1 MNKISLR
8 KAHQKISKI
17 ILENEYDTEKY
28 MVTLNTLYDYYN
40 KVNDYRAKQCYR
52 KKLILYIE
60 QKGRCRVSGKI
71 LSYKDITI
79 HHIIPKRMS
88 IVVDDINNIQ
98 NLCLVDKK
106 YHNIIHKDY
115 LKLQHKKHVIFRPS
129 VPDYEL
135 VNKLDTNHLHILNY
149 FRYKDEKLP
158 ILI

>member
-1 MNKISLR
+1 MSMVPLSTK
-8 KAHQKISKI
+8 QQ
-17 ILENEYDTEKY
+17 ILLEDDGGDNIKY
-28 MVTLNTLYDYYN
+28 IKTLNSFIDKYKRT
-40 KVNDYRAKQCYR
+40 KFECIKQKCC
-52 KKLILYIE
+52 KKIELYIN
-60 QKGRCRVSGKI
+60 QRGMCRVSGKI

-129 VPDYEL
+129 IPDYEL

-149 FRYKDEKLP
+149 FRCKDEKLP